1 MKLEKR
7 TFGTPC
13 IYLFIYLSIISWGKI
28 DREHT
33 LWARGKAA
41 TSDGRSKGRKQKWWD
56 LAACHAFL
64 NDSFLFYNNR
74 PFYSCGLSILAFEQT
89 SGWGWPCSDTNLFPF
104 LMEIIF
110 KNSWLAYKNLIYIIK
125 QEGLFQN
132 KVNSSLVFTWNC
144 KMGYWHHFTCFSCK
158 QTSCLLTAVCS
169 EALVLLLPMM
179 ASLWNSKKGSSKN
192 MLVSMT
198 RIFVSRIIQQH

>member
-1 MKLEKR
+1 
-7 TFGTPC
+7 
-13 IYLFIYLSIISWGKI
+13 
-28 DREHT
+28 
-33 LWARGKAA
+33 
-41 TSDGRSKGRKQKWWD
+41 
-56 LAACHAFL
+56 
-64 NDSFLFYNNR
+64 
-74 PFYSCGLSILAFEQT
+74 
-89 SGWGWPCSDTNLFPF
+89 
-104 LMEIIF
+104 MEMIF

-144 KMGYWHHFTCFSCK
+144 KMGYWQHFTCFSRK

-169 EALVLLLPMM
+169 ESLVLLLPMM

-198 RIFVSRIIQQH
+198 RIFVSRIIQQHWMSLRWIIVLVYIHEVISAELERNSLKKTISLIDGWIRAWTLYSLWKRWHQWLKRKRRKFQLLFLLRRNVELYLLPSTHREWVTSFCRFLPIT

>member
-1 MKLEKR
+1 
-7 TFGTPC
+7 
-13 IYLFIYLSIISWGKI
+13 
-28 DREHT
+28 
-33 LWARGKAA
+33 
-41 TSDGRSKGRKQKWWD
+41 
-56 LAACHAFL
+56 
-64 NDSFLFYNNR
+64 
-74 PFYSCGLSILAFEQT
+74 
-89 SGWGWPCSDTNLFPF
+89 
-104 LMEIIF
+104 MEIIF

-198 RIFVSRIIQQH
+198 RIFVSRIIQQHWMSLRWIIVLVYTHEVISAELERNSLKKRLVWLTGEFVREHCILFRSVGINGLKENVESFNYCSFWEET